1 MHKMSR
7 RTFLKLCTSALVALG
22 LGRYIP
28 AAAASRTIQF
38 PRQII
43 TADSSTSRTVMWQA
57 DGGQQDASFVLTAP
71 NGNPEP
77 YAPEANTLLQDATTT
92 TSTPC
97 VSPI

>member
-28 AAAASRTIQF
+28 ATAASRTIQF

-43 TADSSTSRTVMWQA
+43 TADSSTSRTIMWQA
-57 DGGQQDASFVLTAP
+57 DGGQQDASL
-71 NGNPEP
+71 
-77 YAPEANTLLQDATTT
+77 Y
-92 TSTPC
+92 
-97 VSPI
+97 

>member
-22 LGRYIP
+22 LERYIP

-43 TADSSTSRTVMWQA
+43 TARAAPSCGRQTAGSRMHP
-57 DGGQQDASFVLTAP
+57 L
-71 NGNPEP
+71 
-77 YAPEANTLLQDATTT
+77 Y
-92 TSTPC
+92 
-97 VSPI
+97 

>member
-43 TADSSTSRTVMWQA
+43 TAAPSCGRQTAGSRMHP
-57 DGGQQDASFVLTAP
+57 L
-71 NGNPEP
+71 
-77 YAPEANTLLQDATTT
+77 Y
-92 TSTPC
+92 
-97 VSPI
+97 